1 MTMLILAVAPAL
13 VLAIANGVRT
23 YTNATEKLERDFM
36 QHVIVEAQRERDV
49 FVALRSALETIEDT
63 PAVLNW
69 DSPDCNATL
78 AAFRAAIPGAEVAA
92 VTDMTGIM
100 RCANSPDAVGTDV
113 SARPFFQEFVRNPQF
128 GVIFQDEG
136 AVSGKPVLV
145 AYSPIR
151 RDGELVGRL
160 AISLRASFLAFLSRS
175 LDASGQELRRAL
187 VSQKG
192 EVLLTGGYPDA
203 DAAWVASPIVVQSN
217 LSGAAQTFT
226 APGADGRRY
235 VYAAAPLIDGTAW
248 MVAGA
253 PADGFYNSVLW
264 SAALPI
270 AAPLLMLLIAVGV
283 AYFAL
288 DRLVVQHLI
297 YLARLTRAYGRGRL
311 ELRPKATANAPME
324 IAMLGEDLAAMAQR
338 LENRQDALKESA
350 EQNRALLMEVY
361 HRVKNNLQM
370 VVSLLNL
377 QSRRAASDV
386 EREALSRVQSRIH
399 SLSLVHEKLYASQN
413 LSRLPVD
420 ELLRDIANHLVAGA
434 SGPQPPAIEFDLAP
448 LRLRPDRATPVAL
461 FVNEAVT
468 NALKHAAHPTERP
481 RIRVRL
487 STGPEDAFVISIE
500 NDVADEAE
508 ETASGSLGLRLMESF
523 ARQVRGRFRRD
534 HSGGRYVVT
543 LDAPPDEPPPN
554 RDGV

>member
-1 MTMLILAVAPAL
+1 MLILAVAPAL

-23 YTNATEKLERDFM
+23 YTSATGKLERGFV
-36 QHVIVEAQRERDV
+36 QHVIVEAQRERDL
-49 FVALRSALETIEDT
+49 FVALRSALDTIEDI
-63 PAVLNW
+63 PAILDW

-78 AAFRAAIPGAEVAA
+78 AAFRDAIPGAEVAT
-92 VTDMTGIM
+92 VTDMTGIV
-100 RCANSPDAVGTDV
+100 RCAHVPDAIGTDL
-113 SARPFFQEFVRNPQF
+113 SGRTFFQQFLRRPQF
-128 GVIFQDEG
+128 GVVFLQEG

-145 AYSPIR
+145 AYSPIS
-151 RDGELVGRL
+151 RDGTIAGRL

-175 LDASGQELRRAL
+175 RDAAGHVLRRAL
-187 VSQKG
+187 VNQDG
-192 EVLLTGGYPDA
+192 EVLLTGGYPETTA
-203 DAAWVASPIVVQSN
+203 DWVASPAVIRAN
-217 LSGAAQTFT
+217 LIGTAQAFT
-226 APGADGRRY
+226 APGGDGKRY
-235 VYAAAPLIDGTAW
+235 LFAAAPLIDGSAW
-248 MVAGA
+248 VVAGV
-253 PADGFYNSVLW
+253 PTEGFYDSVLW
-264 SAALPI
+264 SSALPI

-288 DRLVVQHLI
+288 DRLVVQHLV

-311 ELRPKATANAPME
+311 ELRPKATANAPLE

-377 QSRRAASDV
+377 QSRRASSDV

-413 LSRLPVD
+413 LSRLSVD

-434 SGPQPPAIEFDLAP
+434 PGPLPPAMEFDLAP

-468 NALKHAAHPTERP
+468 NALKHAGHPSERP
-481 RIRVRL
+481 RIRIRL
-487 STGPEDAFVISIE
+487 STGPSDAFVLSVE
-500 NDVADEAE
+500 NDVADAAE
-508 ETASGSLGLRLMESF
+508 ETASGTLGLRLMESF
-523 ARQVRGRFRRD
+523 ARQVRGRFRRTHAD
-534 HSGGRYVVT
+534 GRYSVS
-543 LDAPPDEPPPN
+543 LDAPADEHPGSPVP
-554 RDGV
+554 REE